1 ESVYFETVYKHDLV
15 FEIMDRSNALLLTQL
30 VRTLKS
36 AVLKLEEA
44 YNARDMTRL
53 EEIKKEILA
62 LQRRIASIA

>member
-1 ESVYFETVYKHDLV
+1 
-15 FEIMDRSNALLLTQL
+15 MDRSNALLLTQL

-44 YNARDMTRL
+44 YNARDMVRL

-62 LQRRIASIA
+62 LQRRIASIT